1 MPDPDGGSSLAH
13 DVSTYTSLDTARFSG
28 AQRVMGQARGRY
40 FFTSR
45 TMALAT
51 SDFSEVPR
59 IRVMCVA
66 ATAALAQMS
75 TYVADDIDVKS
86 DGTGQI
92 TEAEG
97 QRIDGEIKAVMKRA
111 VVLTPNAYASAV
123 NASVI
128 RTNNLLSTGILQ
140 ARISVT
146 PKGSINSVS
155 TTISY
160 TLGG

>member
-1 MPDPDGGSSLAH
+1 MPDPDGASSLLH
-13 DVSTYTSLDTARFSG
+13 DVSTYTSLDAARFSG
-28 AQRVMGQARGRY
+28 AQRVSGQPRGRY

-51 SDFSEVPR
+51 SDFSEIQR

-75 TYVADDIDVKS
+75 TYVADDLDVKS
-86 DGTGQI
+86 DGSGQI

-97 QRIDGEIKAVMKRA
+97 QRIDGEIRAVMKRA
-111 VVLTPNAYASAV
+111 LVLTPNAYASAV
-123 NASVI
+123 NASVV

-146 PKGSINSVS
+146 PKGSVNSVS

>member
-1 MPDPDGGSSLAH
+1 
-13 DVSTYTSLDTARFSG
+13 
-28 AQRVMGQARGRY
+28 
-40 FFTSR
+40 
-45 TMALAT
+45 MALAT
-51 SDFSEVPR
+51 SDFSEVQR

-66 ATAALAQMS
+66 AKAALAQMS
-75 TYVADDIDVKS
+75 TYVADDIEAKS

-97 QRIDGEIKAVMKRA
+97 KRIDGEIKAVMKRA

-128 RTNNLLSTGILQ
+128 RTNNLVSTGILQ

-146 PKGSINSVS
+146 PRGSVNSVT